1 MDTNV
6 YILVPSDWSTT
17 KRGDYFESLVAM
29 LLRRMRYRVIEP
41 VGLTGME
48 IDCLAENLDSKEKVY
63 VECKFLKDPFESDF
77 ISKLIGNAL
86 QRKITKGYL
95 FSTAQ
100 PGKYAK
106 GALHDIESED
116 NRIMEIFRF
125 AFIGPRE
132 FVDLYTGINNLIS
145 GGVLLDNNEYDDGR
159 FRASR
164 RHVIRSSFER
174 ILKCKLLSSFFT

>member
-6 YILVPSDWSTT
+6 YILVPSNWSAT

-29 LLRRMRYRVIEP
+29 LLRRMRYRVTER

-77 ISKLIGNAL
+77 ISKLIGNAF

-95 FSTAQ
+95 ISTAQ
-100 PGKYAK
+100 PGKHAK
-106 GALHDIESED
+106 GALHDIEIED
-116 NRIMEIFRF
+116 NLIMGIFRF

-132 FVDLYTGINNLIS
+132 FVDLYRGCINKTSHLAANT
-145 GGVLLDNNEYDDGR
+145 
-159 FRASR
+159 ASTP
-164 RHVIRSSFER
+164 H
-174 ILKCKLLSSFFT
+174 